1 MIRAVTANKPA
12 KFSLLQLALPSKAV
26 QNIGILLLD
35 PSTDRLYKK
44 LRSDWNTFVDSEHLD
59 VLESLDG
66 DFDGKITE
74 MGGDKFLLNL
84 EDTVSNTFRITDR
97 EDLAVSD
104 FEAALNRL
112 YEAHVQRTEVI
123 PFVTHVPLYSLTGGA
138 IATTVEKLV
147 RWAHWRSI
155 AVSIDLSSIS
165 VIESLGVG
173 EVRRLLGE
181 LSPDVMFANA
191 DEARVM
197 NIESAI
203 GNAITI
209 VKAGSG
215 PARVL
220 RQWGSPVEIPAETIA
235 SVSDTTG
242 AGDAFAAGV
251 LTYRGWGDDPEA
263 GDPAGHRDVR
273 EGGPR

>member
-123 PFVTHVPLYSLTGGA
+123 PFVTHVPLYSLCAAATKFGEDMDAAEEGWVEAPSRRKLDRNMFAARVVGQSMEPLIKDGSLCLFRAGVVGSRQNKRLLIQKMGTVDTGGEF
-138 IATTVEKLV
+138 TVKTYTSKKLPTNEEQ
-147 RWAHWRSI
+147 WRH
-155 AVSIDLSSIS
+155 VSIRLQPLNPEFEAMEFGPEDEHKQFR
-165 VIESLGVG
+165 VIAEFV
-173 EVRRLLGE
+173 
-181 LSPDVMFANA
+181 
-191 DEARVM
+191 
-197 NIESAI
+197 
-203 GNAITI
+203 
-209 VKAGSG
+209 
-215 PARVL
+215 RVL
-220 RQWGSPVEIPAETIA
+220 KEPV
-235 SVSDTTG
+235 
-242 AGDAFAAGV
+242 
-251 LTYRGWGDDPEA
+251 
-263 GDPAGHRDVR
+263 
-273 EGGPR
+273 